1 MLSRENLLATGMPVS
16 LGRVVIS
23 PYHYGVVMAPEIPR
37 AEQPRFRPGSLAG
50 ARRRWAVAGTV
61 IASTVLIALPA
72 VAVAVPGAA
81 MGGPAVPDAPGGLQ
95 VNLVTSPMAVPPSG
109 VSFSWVTRDSRPGEQ
124 QGGYEIRV
132 AGTPSAAMSGSA
144 NWDSGMVA
152 ASAPYGS
159 YHGPGLAAA
168 SRYWWTVRT
177 FDAEGDA
184 GAWAVPAQ
192 FGTAL
197 SSWSARA
204 IWSAPAGG
212 KNSGWAFLRGAITVA
227 SKPVLAATVY
237 AAGAS
242 TAPAHQWVYR
252 LSLNGK
258 VLGVGPTPSPDQSTT
273 TEYNSWDVTSL
284 LSPGSAAAFGAL
296 AYTQLDQQF
305 VLEVVIQYLDGSRV
319 TWGTGP
325 GWRAMDGGSVY
336 PPAGSVGTAYYS
348 APVEDLNAARY
359 PWGFDT
365 PSFDPA
371 GWSAPVIKAQIG
383 GLTPLPTANVQ
394 LAQHFARSVTKLG
407 TGHYLID
414 FGATQVGGLRL
425 DLAGPAG
432 RKVTIRY
439 GEVLATPASV
449 RYHLSTGNVFQDVY
463 TLRGGPQTLL
473 VWGFRVFRYVE
484 VMGSPQDMTRD
495 PGHTVS
501 ATALV
506 YPDQPGLSSMTSSNP
521 ALNAV
526 WAFTK
531 SSVEALNLYAYL
543 DPARERTTN
552 TEGDNYIHQQSQAVI
567 GGDYAE
573 ARYSTLLALA
583 FMNGDPQSIT
593 EYRQLA
599 PVAALDSWQRT
610 GDPSALA
617 GMYSHLQRM
626 LLPVASNGLVSQ
638 PITALIRRMAR
649 SGQPGQPAPDIPHA
663 SGVGFASPLT
673 IIRAG
678 VPTALVDWPP
688 NERDGFVFRSQNTV
702 VNAFAYAAYHAMAQ
716 IAAQLGKTADASG
729 YAARAAAIRS
739 AIAALLYD
747 PASGAFY
754 DGAGTSHE
762 ALQSSVYT
770 VALGAA
776 GPVASQTAARFIASH
791 GITSGACSVYCAA
804 YYLEALYDGGQ
815 GQAALNML
823 TASTRTS
830 YRYMMAQGAGS
841 TMEAWNPAIKGNLSY
856 SHAWATSPDFVIPEF
871 LFGITG
877 TTPGWGHLLIQPQ
890 VANLASGSVAMPTA
904 RGPVKVSFTH
914 PAGGR
919 FTLTVTL
926 PATVQAQVALPG
938 VSFGQQVLLDGT
950 AQATTRATTASGAS
964 VAVVSVGS
972 GTHTVTTA

>member
-1 MLSRENLLATGMPVS
+1 MPMS
-16 LGRVVIS
+16 LGSVVIS
-23 PYHYGVVMAPEIPR
+23 AYHYGVVMAPEIPR
-37 AEQPRFRPGSLAG
+37 ARQSPRFRPGLLAG
-50 ARRRWAVAGTV
+50 ARRRWAIAG
-61 IASTVLIALPA
+61 AVLIALGA
-72 VAVAVPGAA
+72 VAVTVPSAA

-109 VSFSWVTRDSRPGEQ
+109 VNFSWVTRDSRPGEQ
-124 QGGYEIRV
+124 QGAYEIRV
-132 AGTPSAAMSGSA
+132 AGSPAAAMSGSA
-144 NWDSGMVA
+144 HWDSGMVA

-177 FDAEGDA
+177 FDAEGQA
-184 GAWAVPAQ
+184 SAWAIPAQ

-227 SKPVLAATVY
+227 RKPVLAATVY
-237 AAGAS
+237 ASGAS

-258 VLGVGPTPSPDQSTT
+258 VLGVGPTPSPDQSTS

-284 LSPGSAAAFGAL
+284 LSPGSTAAFGAL

-305 VLEVVIQYLDGSRV
+305 VLEVVIQYADGSRA

-336 PPAGSVGTAYYS
+336 PPSGSVGTAYYS

-365 PSFDPA
+365 PSFNPA
-371 GWSAPVIKAQIG
+371 GWPAPVIKAQIG

-394 LAQHFARSVTKLG
+394 LAQHFARSVTRIG
-407 TGHYLID
+407 AGHYLID

-439 GEVLATPASV
+439 GEVLAGPASV

-463 TLRGGPQTLL
+463 TLRGGPQSLL

-484 VMGSPQDMTRD
+484 VIGSPQDMTKD

-501 ATALV
+501 DTALV

-521 ALNAV
+521 VLNAV

-552 TEGDNYIHQQSQAVI
+552 AEGDDYIHQQSQAVI
-567 GGDYAE
+567 GGDSAE
-573 ARYSTLLALA
+573 ARYSALIALA
-583 FMNGDPQSIT
+583 YMAGDPQSIT

-617 GMYSHLQRM
+617 GMYSRLQRM
-626 LLPVASNGLVSQ
+626 LLPVGPDGLVSQ
-638 PITALIRRMAR
+638 PITALIRPMAQ
-649 SGQPGQPAPDIPHA
+649 SGQSGQPAPDVPHA
-663 SGVGFASPLT
+663 SGVGIASPRST
-673 IIRAG
+673 IRAG
-678 VPTALVDWPP
+678 VPTTLVDWPP
-688 NERDGFVFRSQNTV
+688 NERDGFVFRPQNTV

-729 YAARAAAIRS
+729 YAARAFAIRS
-739 AIAALLYD
+739 AIGSLLYD

-754 DGAGTSHE
+754 DGVGTAHE

-823 TASTRTS
+823 TASTHTS

-856 SHAWATSPDFVIPEF
+856 SHAWATSPDFVIPEY
-871 LFGITG
+871 LFGIAG

-919 FTLTVTL
+919 FTLTVTI
-926 PATVQAQVALPG
+926 PATAQAQVALPG
-938 VSFGQQVLLDGT
+938 VSIGQQVLLDGT
-950 AQATTRATTASGAS
+950 AQTTTRATTASGAS